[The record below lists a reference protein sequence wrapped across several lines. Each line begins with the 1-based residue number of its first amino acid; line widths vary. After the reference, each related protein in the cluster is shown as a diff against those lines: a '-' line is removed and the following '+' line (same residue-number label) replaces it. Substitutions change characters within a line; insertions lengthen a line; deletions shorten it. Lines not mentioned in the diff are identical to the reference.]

1 MYIDMGQRIPW
12 MQYGLIVTI
21 AGAPWARA
29 AWKKINSKKNTFFHI
44 VTTYEKLVVN
54 YFSLLY
60 ICLHLDEVCIF

>member
-1 MYIDMGQRIPW
+1 MGQRIPW
-12 MQYGLIVTI
+12 KQYGLIVTI

-29 AWKKINSKKNTFFHI
+29 EWKKCNRKNTFFHI

-60 ICLHLDEVCIF
+60 ICFHLDEVCIF

>member
-1 MYIDMGQRIPW
+1 MGQRIPW
-12 MQYGLIVTI
+12 KQYGLIVTI

-29 AWKKINSKKNTFFHI
+29 AWNKNVKAKKYFFHI

-60 ICLHLDEVCIF
+60 ICFHLDVVCIF